1 MEVVGI
7 KGGGGSLQLLIS
19 RGDGGGAV
27 MTIDVEEGGGAVDV
41 ERGGCGHYSRRCRMG
56 VGGVTIS
63 VKGEMGDSPGGW
75 SLLLPHLDGVSTNGS
90 SGKASGGA
98 VEA

>member
-41 ERGGCGHYSRRCRMG
+41 KRGGCGHYSRRCEWGWGVSPSVLRERWGTHQVAGRCCCHVLMG
-56 VGGVTIS
+56 VN
-63 VKGEMGDSPGGW
+63 KW
-75 SLLLPHLDGVSTNGS
+75 QRW
-90 SGKASGGA
+90 
-98 VEA
+98 